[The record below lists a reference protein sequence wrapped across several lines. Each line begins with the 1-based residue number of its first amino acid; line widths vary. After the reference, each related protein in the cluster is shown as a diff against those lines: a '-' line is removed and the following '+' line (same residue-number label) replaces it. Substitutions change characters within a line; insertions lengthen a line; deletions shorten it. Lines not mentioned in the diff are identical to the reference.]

1 MALRDRQ
8 LGGISLSWWSAFV
21 LTIMSA
27 LAIPFIAELIWFKL
41 FPFIPEGIRPGL
53 VYAGMILHIGLSSGR
68 VPQGKERIQL
78 FFGMFTG
85 VSFPAGIYLL
95 PKLPFPF
102 IYLIL
107 KVCFGSEVSTYFG
120 WYLEG
125 DISVASIVV
134 KAAAEGVTEDGVRV
148 SLSGEFIF
156 EIENAAVYSSQVE
169 GDGGKDYFQRA
180 LAAEVSSRMKQQV
193 IAQHTVRDLEQGEYD
208 KQQTVNQ
215 WVTDACNLLK
225 DFGVRL
231 TRSPIVKV
239 DIKSKRIERAFD
251 TVSAEKILLQ
261 STAVIA
267 RQFALVMKEHPGIS
281 EESALILLN
290 LDRAEEGLPQI
301 TMANIKMK

>member
-8 LGGISLSWWSAFV
+8 IGGIPLSWWPAFFV
-21 LTIMSA
+21 TVITTLM
-27 LAIPFIAELIWFKL
+27 IPFIAEHFWFRI
-41 FPFIPEGIRPGL
+41 FPFIPDGIRPWIVYIGMTLHLGL
-53 VYAGMILHIGLSSGR
+53 CSDR
-68 VPQGKERIQL
+68 VPQGKERAQL
-78 FFGMFTG
+78 FCGWYTG
-85 VSFPAGIYLL
+85 ISFPAGIYFL
-95 PKLPFPF
+95 PKLPIPIIHF
-102 IYLIL
+102 IL
-107 KVCFGSEVSTYFG
+107 KISRSDVITYLG
-120 WYLEG
+120 WCLEG
-125 DISVASIVV
+125 DVSVASISVE
-134 KAAAEGVTEDGVRV
+134 ASADGITSDGVRV
-148 SLSGEFIF
+148 SLSGMFIF
-156 EIENAAVYSSQVE
+156 EIENAAVYLSQVE

-180 LAAEVSSRMKQQV
+180 LAAEVSSRMKQKV
-193 IAQHTVRDLEQGEYD
+193 IAQHTVRELEQGEYD

-261 STAVIA
+261 STVVIA

-281 EESALILLN
+281 EELALILLN